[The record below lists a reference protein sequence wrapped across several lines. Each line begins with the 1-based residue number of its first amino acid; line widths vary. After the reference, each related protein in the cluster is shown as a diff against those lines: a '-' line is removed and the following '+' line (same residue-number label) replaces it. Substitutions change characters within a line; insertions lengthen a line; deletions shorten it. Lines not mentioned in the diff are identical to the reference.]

1 MLTGDAEVAGG
12 QHHLAFAGGGWGPP
26 KWPRHEEF
34 TSLFGDP
41 WKWPAAPGEKV
52 IAAVD
57 WATRGTFNLKFN
69 RVAGSAGKDPKR
81 TDWNLS
87 TQFPPLT
94 HPALIPGNQ
103 LPDGADEIEGC
114 LALII
119 RIRTGKFVVW
129 AGSDAQLQ
137 ALWPSASQSIAEQ
150 VSSRSQSWRTW
161 GVAEASF
168 DGLESDVGSEP
179 TDVNTDIASP
189 SGEGDLSEL
198 GDEDLDGQATVA
210 RRKEQARLRKIL
222 IGDAELAD
230 CALCGSNLPVRYLVC
245 AHIKRR
251 ADCSTEEKKDTA
263 NLMLACLFGCDAL
276 FETGDIVVL
285 DSGQVICNPD
295 REVAA
300 SIQSQVDEH
309 ILDGSLDGHCAAMSE
324 GSKQYFAA
332 HRESHSA

>member
-1 MLTGDAEVAGG
+1 
-12 QHHLAFAGGGWGPP
+12 
-26 KWPRHEEF
+26 
-34 TSLFGDP
+34 
-41 WKWPAAPGEKV
+41 
-52 IAAVD
+52 
-57 WATRGTFNLKFN
+57 
-69 RVAGSAGKDPKR
+69 
-81 TDWNLS
+81 
-87 TQFPPLT
+87 
-94 HPALIPGNQ
+94 
-103 LPDGADEIEGC
+103 LPHGADEIEGC

-119 RIRTGKFVVW
+119 RIHESNFVVW

-150 VSSRSQSWRTW
+150 VSIRPPRWHKW
-161 GVAEASF
+161 GVAEALF
-168 DGLESDVGSEP
+168 VGLGSGVGKEP
-179 TDVNTDIASP
+179 TDVSTGTASP

-276 FETGDIVVL
+276 FETGDIVVP

-295 REVAA
+295 RDVAA
-300 SIQSQVDEH
+300 SIQSHVDEH
-309 ILDGSLDGHCAAMSE
+309 ILDGSLHGQCAAMSE
-324 GSKQYFAA
+324 GSQKYFAA